1 MKVISGVAKGLKLK
15 VPKVRDLRP
24 TQDLVRKAIFDILG
38 DFVQD
43 KKVLDLYAGSG
54 SLGIEALS
62 NGAKYCFFVESN
74 RNACETINQ
83 NLKSTKLNFKGR
95 VFCRSVNHFLQEMP
109 DKDIGLVMLDPPYTL
124 GKIGPVL
131 EKIEPLLKEGGL
143 IVYEHAK
150 TTHAPPVDNL
160 RIIDRR
166 MYGGTKVTFLTK
178 KKLTSKTEA

>member
-1 MKVISGVAKGLKLK
+1 MRVISGVAKGLKLK
-15 VPKVRDLRP
+15 APKVRDLRP

-38 DFVQD
+38 DFVKD

-62 NGAKYCFFVESN
+62 NGAEYCFFVESN
-74 RNACETINQ
+74 RNACATINQ

-95 VFCRSVNHFLQEMP
+95 VVCRSVTRFLRELP
-109 DKDIGLVMLDPPYTL
+109 NKDVGLVMLDPPYTL
-124 GKIGPVL
+124 GKIEPIL
-131 EKIEPLLKEGGL
+131 RKITPHLKEGGL

-150 TTHAPPVDNL
+150 TTNVPSLEEL

-166 MYGGTKVTFLTK
+166 IYGGTKVTFLAK
-178 KKLTSKTEA
+178 KKAINQEE